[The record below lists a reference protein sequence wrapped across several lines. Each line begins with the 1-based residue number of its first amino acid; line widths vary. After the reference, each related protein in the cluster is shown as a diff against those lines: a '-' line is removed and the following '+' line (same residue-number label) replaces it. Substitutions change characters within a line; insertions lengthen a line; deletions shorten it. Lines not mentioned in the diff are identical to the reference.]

1 MVNMGSTYRYFMG
14 LYHKSVRFHS
24 FLVDLSRLLTQKK
37 LCSSD
42 SYYPEYSEKSKK
54 SIRVFV
60 EQLLSLFRYGA
71 VNYSYF
77 QYGFDIKG
85 FRNQNDYVNNEVFF
99 YRRNYIRDCVF
110 NSYQTSILRDKLAF
124 YTYLSILKFPTP
136 AIVGVIRNGKLV
148 KLSGNENMTLSKFV
162 REKNF
167 NGFVKAIDGEC
178 GRGVN
183 KICLSESNSILINDK
198 VASDDEIDALYLD
211 NEYIVQNAIKNQHPA
226 ISKIHPHAINTIR
239 IVTVYDKKRCDYVVL
254 PPILR
259 MGVGESKVDN
269 TSAGGLAVGI
279 DVKSSSLCKFAFY
292 KPSFGGKTD
301 IHPTSRLKFEGYK
314 VPFLNEAIEMAK
326 QLHSILNKV
335 HSIGWDIAITSDGP
349 VFIEGNDN
357 WEITSIQA
365 CHRGLQKEF
374 KGLFLD
380 S

>member
-1 MVNMGSTYRYFMG
+1 MG

-136 AIVGVIRNGKLV
+136 
-148 KLSGNENMTLSKFV
+148 T
-162 REKNF
+162 
-167 NGFVKAIDGEC
+167 VKAIDGEC

-292 KPSFGGKTD
+292 KPSYGGKTD